1 MWSVSS
7 PNGNLLQMKELLY
20 QIEETM
26 FKRESPLGPLGG
38 GGGGIL
44 FPGITH
50 KRPGQHSRL
59 SCPPFLVMFYY
70 FLLPNSISSCMQ
82 AHPKSCTSCKMVFI
96 LLQA

>member
-44 FPGITH
+44 FSWNYTQATWPTFSSFMSTISGN
-50 KRPGQHSRL
+50 
-59 SCPPFLVMFYY
+59 V
-70 FLLPNSISSCMQ
+70 LLFSS
-82 AHPKSCTSCKMVFI
+82 S
-96 LLQA
+96 